1 MCCLLFKGQGNVQLS
16 IVLLSSLWS
25 CAGFACC
32 DLALGNLFVN
42 CTHFSHIQRQVQY
55 LKGSFMLS
63 YLGYLP
69 EVIET
74 EVGVSV

>member
-1 MCCLLFKGQGNVQLS
+1 MCCLLFEGHSNVQLS
-16 IVLLSSLWS
+16 IMLLSSLWS

-42 CTHFSHIQRQVQY
+42 CTHLFHLQWQVQY
-55 LKGSFMLS
+55 LKESFMWS

-69 EVIET
+69 EVT
-74 EVGVSV
+74 EMEVEVSV